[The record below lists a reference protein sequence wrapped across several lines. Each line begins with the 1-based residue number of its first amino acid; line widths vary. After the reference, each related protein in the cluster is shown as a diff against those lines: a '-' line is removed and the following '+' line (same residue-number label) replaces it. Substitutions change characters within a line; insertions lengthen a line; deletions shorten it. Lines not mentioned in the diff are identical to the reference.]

1 MATVHKPHEG
11 SCGPCSL
18 CMGTA
23 RKYTH
28 VEKFSED
35 ECALLLTVESTSI
48 DPSACICYSCSKQ
61 IKRNA
66 TNPNF
71 QPRWKPKM
79 CQKTLKC
86 SISKCDEQFSKST
99 RLASVEDIEQVLQQK
114 VACFTVEDDHQVAVG
129 LCRDHYNTL
138 YTCLHSPQPCESCKI
153 KPNKGQYF
161 NRHCPSPDEVNTYL
175 RRVSNYPSHLSK
187 ESLICLSCYKHFSI
201 IANIKKEGINKY
213 SSDLNRE
220 VECET
225 HKQIDTVVIHLQSK
239 VNQNKQMSETDT
251 FELAMHKLGI
261 RVGECMK
268 CGVLPELLL

>member
-1 MATVHKPHEG
+1 MATVHKSHEG

-71 QPRWKPKM
+71 QPRWNPKM

-86 SISKCDEQFSKST
+86 SISKCISPRAYKRRGHATVHEQKLNGRRNVT
-99 RLASVEDIEQVLQQK
+99 GK
-114 VACFTVEDDHQVAVG
+114 VQ
-129 LCRDHYNTL
+129 
-138 YTCLHSPQPCESCKI
+138 
-153 KPNKGQYF
+153 
-161 NRHCPSPDEVNTYL
+161 
-175 RRVSNYPSHLSK
+175 
-187 ESLICLSCYKHFSI
+187 
-201 IANIKKEGINKY
+201 
-213 SSDLNRE
+213 
-220 VECET
+220 
-225 HKQIDTVVIHLQSK
+225 
-239 VNQNKQMSETDT
+239 
-251 FELAMHKLGI
+251 
-261 RVGECMK
+261 
-268 CGVLPELLL
+268 